1 MSLISSRAKRNIE
14 RPLEDSSAAER
25 KEKKK
30 RKRDNESEGSKKDK
44 KKHKQEA
51 EPAAGELETSAVV
64 DEPGMLMI
72 QPSRMFLKLISIAES
87 EPKKKSK
94 KDKKKSKP
102 SSETTDAVEAE
113 PSPAKD
119 EKKKKRK
126 HQDAQPENVASSSKT
141 AAAPPSKAEID
152 KFLADNSITIH
163 GTTPLTPILAFD
175 QLDVPA
181 GLRAACDKF
190 SAPTPIQACSWPA
203 MLAGQDV
210 VGIAET
216 GRYKLPC
223 ILAESLH

>member
-1 MSLISSRAKRNIE
+1 MRTFLKFI
-14 RPLEDSSAAER
+14 LV
-25 KEKKK
+25 
-30 RKRDNESEGSKKDK
+30 
-44 KKHKQEA
+44 A
-51 EPAAGELETSAVV
+51 EP
-64 DEPGMLMI
+64 
-72 QPSRMFLKLISIAES
+72 

-94 KDKKKSKP
+94 KDKKKSKQ
-102 SSETTDAVEAE
+102 SNESTATAE
-113 PSPAKD
+113 VVPSPSKD

-126 HQDAQPENVASSSKT
+126 HQDPQPENMASSSKP
-141 AAAPPSKAEID
+141 AVPSPSKSEID
-152 KFLADNSITIH
+152 KFLADNSVTIH

-216 GRYKLPC
+216 GR
-223 ILAESLH
+223 